1 MSIGSKFSFFLF
13 FRAWSNYLC
22 DTQWFSWTHGVL
34 RWWEKFGKYFEL
46 IHSFSSPMSLVNV
59 TIEFIINMFRLL
71 GQVCFGLTKQQLEI
85 AATHRNKP
93 LATLKLLNWIL
104 YIPLMQ
110 KKSIYSCQFSD
121 ENQPIWS
128 APQKMF
134 IYRFLTKSEQ
144 VKNFGFQTNEL
155 IFNWKM
161 ATINRFFSF
170 FFMNSKVVSTV
181 KVGSN

>member
-121 ENQPIWS
+121 ENQP
-128 APQKMF
+128 
-134 IYRFLTKSEQ
+134 KSEQ

-155 IFNWKM
+155 KNGNDKS
-161 ATINRFFSF
+161 FFF
-170 FFMNSKVVSTV
+170 VFFMNSKVVSTV